1 MAFKIDHIHIKT
13 SNPGKTAR
21 WYVDNLGAKIEAEI
35 RNGERVSFRLDLHGL
50 SLSVT
55 DFIPGQ
61 KLEQRYGMEHL
72 ALGTDD
78 LPGTIEKLKSSGVR
92 ILEERRI
99 ADGRQSCFF
108 EGPEGTRLE
117 VMEMGR

>member
-21 WYVDNLGAKIEAEI
+21 WYVDNLGARIESEN

-61 KLEQRYGMEHL
+61 KLEQCYGMEHL

-92 ILEERRI
+92 ILEERRT

-108 EGPEGTRLE
+108 EGPEGARLE